1 MASWSR
7 MARSGPGMGCPESAA
22 SCWSVASVLWR
33 SRHGIGSA
41 ARRVATRVCHSCP
54 ARGSFCHCCS
64 MSACNRCAPARS
76 SGTKNQ
82 ELACGTA
89 WCWPGGPL
97 AKPWPRLSLGGPLM
111 LFVGGANGR
120 VWYLHRFA
128 RKDVGWVS
136 SATDP
141 PSFILPKVDGQAPW
155 TVCWAMW
162 RRASLLHGRL
172 IWCDRVAAP
181 EANPLGLPLLR
192 SLVEIWCPVHVSG
205 GEFAPRSVTLGM
217 VVIDQD

>member
-1 MASWSR
+1 MWD
-7 MARSGPGMGCPESAA
+7 CL
-22 SCWSVASVLWR
+22 VL
-33 SRHGIGSA
+33 
-41 ARRVATRVCHSCP
+41 ARRA
-54 ARGSFCHCCS
+54 
-64 MSACNRCAPARS
+64 
-76 SGTKNQ
+76 
-82 ELACGTA
+82 
-89 WCWPGGPL
+89 L

-111 LFVGGANGR
+111 LLVGGANGR
-120 VWYLHRFA
+120 VWYLHRFT
-128 RKDVGWVS
+128 RKDVRWVS

-141 PSFILPKVDGQAPW
+141 PSFILPKVDGQAAW
-155 TVCWAMW
+155 TVCGAMW

-217 VVIDQD
+217 VAIDQD